1 MCLAAPGEIV
11 KIDGTK
17 GEVNFFGA
25 ARSADLSLVPEAKI
39 GDYVLVHAGCA
50 IQIVPPD
57 DARET
62 IKLFEEFFSDS
73 DQMGSVNE
81 NINR

>member
-1 MCLAAPGEIV
+1 MCLAVPGKLV
-11 KIDGTK
+11 KIEGLK
-17 GEVNFFGA
+17 GEVNFSGA
-25 ARSADLSLVPEAKI
+25 VRIADLSLVPEAKI

-62 IKLFEEFFSDS
+62 LKLFEEIFKESD
-73 DQMGSVNE
+73 V
-81 NINR
+81 

>member
-1 MCLAAPGEIV
+1 MCLAVPGEIV
-11 KIDGTK
+11 KIDGIK
-17 GEVNFFGA
+17 GEVNFSGA
-25 ARSADLSLVPEAKI
+25 VRIADLSLVPEAKV

-62 IKLFEEFFSDS
+62 IKLFEEIFKESDA
-73 DQMGSVNE
+73 
-81 NINR
+81 